1 MQSQQIQSLWKGK
14 IQRANYPPPLQQP
27 PMILPNINRLVGGHK
42 PESPSI
48 HDQLNASYARYSA
61 AYWAGVAV
69 RARMR
74 KEAHAAAAAATA
86 AAATAATRD
95 Y

>member
-1 MQSQQIQSLWKGK
+1 MQSLWKSK

-27 PMILPNINRLVGGHK
+27 PMILPNINRIVGGHK

-61 AYWAGVAV
+61 AYWASVAA
-69 RARMR
+69 RAQAR
-74 KEAHAAAAAATA
+74 KDAAAAAVIY
-86 AAATAATRD
+86 D
-95 Y
+95 